1 MFYIYILRSQ
11 TTRRFYIG
19 QTENLERRLHY
30 HNSGYSKSTKSGVPW
45 ELVYKE
51 EFEDRTSAMK
61 REAELK
67 RKKSKIY
74 IKGLIDRRASR

>member
-1 MFYIYILRSQ
+1 MFYVYILRSQ
-11 TTRRFYIG
+11 TTGKFYIG

-45 ELVYKE
+45 ELVYNE

-61 REAELK
+61 REVELK